1 MQLYEI
7 GLSTLLANQ
16 KGLAVTGQNIANAS
30 TKGYHRQ
37 RVELAA
43 RVSGARTK
51 LSVGSGVEVT
61 DITRM
66 RAQYVERRIT
76 NSLTELTQSQ
86 STLDALQHLEGLF
99 PISETSLH
107 GRLGSFFDSWNSLQA
122 NPQDLTLR
130 HAAISRAADLGNEFN
145 RVRNGLQETM
155 TAVDESIE
163 REVERL
169 NRLTTELA
177 TIERQVREDEARG
190 VLSNELLDR
199 RDIVLQDISGIV
211 DVRVVEQGVQRDVW
225 LANGLIQV
233 STNAPQLATS
243 YSPDGVSI
251 VIQGSNEPVPIDRG
265 SLGALI
271 ELRNS
276 TIPQLSQDVID
287 FGRLLTRTI
296 NQSIATGV
304 DSLGG
309 GLSSLRSSFSVSDP
323 TLPLTQVLGDEAA
336 PAGELWINTID
347 TATGETTLHSIA
359 IDPDVDSL
367 DNVAARID
375 LIPGLHGR
383 VDSSGRL
390 VVDSDAG
397 VRFDFSGRLDT
408 IPDQTLI
415 TGTSGAQLVGQY
427 TGGVND
433 TWTATVTSGG
443 NVGQTSPLSI
453 EIRDGGGQLIK
464 TIDAGL
470 GYEAGQPIAIAD
482 GVSVVL
488 SAGTLN
494 TTDEFSIAVVHDP
507 DESQWL
513 STLGLGGIFA
523 NETPGEISVRSEL
536 FDSPELLRLSRTGSI
551 ADGGI
556 AQDIYALRQLFEFQ
570 GLSPEQYIADVSAR
584 LGGQVVAEELH
595 MQGLEDE
602 LIRLEEEQAATV
614 GVDPNEEFIRLM
626 EYQRGFQAGSRFL
639 QTVEESMDEI
649 LRLIR

>member
-43 RVSGARTK
+43 RVAGARTP

-66 RAQYVERRIT
+66 RAQFVERRIT
-76 NSLTELTQSQ
+76 NSITELSQSQ
-86 STLDALQHLEGLF
+86 STLDALSNLESLF
-99 PISETSLH
+99 AISETSLH
-107 GRLGSFFDSWNSLQA
+107 GRLGSFFDAWNSLQA

-145 RVRNGLQETM
+145 RVHGGLQETLL
-155 TAVDESIE
+155 AVDDLIE
-163 REVERL
+163 RDIERL
-169 NRLTTELA
+169 NLLTAELA
-177 TIERQVREDEARG
+177 TIERRVREDEARG
-190 VLSNELLDR
+190 VLSNEMLDR
-199 RDIVLQDISGIV
+199 RDNVLQEISGLV
-211 DVRVVEQGVQRDVW
+211 DVRVVEHGVQRDVW

-243 YSPDGVSI
+243 YTADGVSI
-251 VIQGSNEPVPIDRG
+251 VISGTNEPVPIEKG
-265 SLGALI
+265 SLGALL

-276 TIPQLSQDVID
+276 TLPDLTQDIVD

-296 NQSIATGV
+296 NQRIATGV

-309 GLSSLRSSFSVSDP
+309 GLSSLRSSFAVSDP
-323 TLPLTQVLGDEAA
+323 ALPLSQVLNDAA

-347 TATGETTLHSIA
+347 TSTGETTLHSIS

-367 DNVAARID
+367 NSVASKID

-390 VVDSDAG
+390 VIDSDAG
-397 VRFDFSGRLDT
+397 VRFDFSGRLDSA
-408 IPDQTLI
+408 PDASLI
-415 TGTSGAQLVGQY
+415 TGTSGVQLAGQY
-427 TGGVND
+427 TGDSND
-433 TWTATVTSGG
+433 IWTATVTSGG
-443 NVGQTSPLSI
+443 NVGQTSPLTI

-470 GYEAGQPIAIAD
+470 GYEAGQPIAVVD
-482 GVSVVL
+482 GVSIVL

-494 TTDEFSIAVVHDP
+494 TNDEFPIAVVHDS
-507 DESQWL
+507 DDSEWL
-513 STLGLGGIFA
+513 STLGMGGIFA

-536 FDSPELLRLSRTGSI
+536 IESPELLRLSRTGSI

-556 AQDIYALRQLFEFQ
+556 AQDIYALRQAFEFQ
-570 GLSPEQYIADVSAR
+570 GGTSEQYVADLSAR

-602 LIRLEEEQAATV
+602 LIRLEEEQAATI

-639 QTVEESMDEI
+639 QTVEESLDEI